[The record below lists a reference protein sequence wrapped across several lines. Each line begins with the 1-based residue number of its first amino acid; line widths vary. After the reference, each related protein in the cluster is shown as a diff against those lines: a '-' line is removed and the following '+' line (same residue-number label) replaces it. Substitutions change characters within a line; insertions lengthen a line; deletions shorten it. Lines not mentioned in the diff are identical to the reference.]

1 MSRNFGI
8 LLAAHGTLAQ
18 AALESL
24 VMLMG
29 PQKGI
34 ETVALFPNM
43 GREEL
48 RCIMEEKLE
57 VLAQYNKVL
66 IVADLVGGTPANV
79 AAELIAERTELQ
91 LVGGANMGFLCE
103 LAGMEELDEKVLAEL
118 LEAAHSGMQ
127 DLGTKLRSLLQKAGQ
142 ELGLSNSASDL

>member
-24 VMLMG
+24 IMLMG
-29 PQKGI
+29 PQEGI
-34 ETVALFPNM
+34 ETAGLFPGM

-48 RCIMEEKLE
+48 RSAMEEKLH
-57 VLAQYNKVL
+57 VLERYNKIL

-79 AAELIAERTELQ
+79 AAELIAERAELQ

-103 LAGMEELDEKVLAEL
+103 LAAMEELNEKVLAEL
-118 LEAAHSGMQ
+118 LEAAHGGMQ
-127 DLGTKLRSLLQKAGQ
+127 DIGTKLRDLIRGNN
-142 ELGLSNSASDL
+142 GCGICSD